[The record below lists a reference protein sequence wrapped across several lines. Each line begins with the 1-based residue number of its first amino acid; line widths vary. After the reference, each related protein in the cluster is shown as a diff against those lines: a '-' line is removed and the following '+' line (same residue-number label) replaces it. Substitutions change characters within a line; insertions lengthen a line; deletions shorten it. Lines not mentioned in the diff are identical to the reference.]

1 MAKVIGPFMSLDA
14 SGTLAGTITASKW
27 KGRNYMRQRVIPS
40 NPQSD
45 AQTGVRASFAGANGL
60 WKANL
65 ASLTSAFAALA
76 AQTNVSPFNAFVSVT
91 QKQYSKGFGAAN
103 SPDPTNA
110 APTNNDTDLAAVV
123 EGKYVSLTWTDNT
136 DADAWASNIYMKL
149 TSDPTAIWT
158 NLIGVIPI
166 GTGKMTIGPLAA
178 GTYKIG
184 IASQSEN
191 GGFHALSTTVSAEVV

>member
-27 KGRNYMRQRVIPS
+27 KGRNYMRQRVTPA
-40 NPQSD
+40 NPQTD
-45 AQTGVRASFAGANGL
+45 AQTGVRSSFAGANGL
-60 WKANL
+60 WKANQVAL
-65 ASLTSAFAALA
+65 SSAFEALA
-76 AQTNVSPFNAFVSVT
+76 AQTNVSPFNAFVSSV

-103 SPDPTNA
+103 TPDPTNA

-123 EGKYVSLTWTDNT
+123 EGKYISLTWTDNT
-136 DADAWASNIYMKL
+136 DTDAWASNIYMKL

-191 GGFHALSTTVSAEVV
+191 GGFHALSTTVSAVIV